1 MGAKGRT
8 AWCCWVAELGSG
20 ALRAGKEEWG
30 VEVRARRD
38 ARGQLGLLCRGRV
51 GCMPSTFSTLLG
63 NMP

>member
-1 MGAKGRT
+1 
-8 AWCCWVAELGSG
+8 VAELGSG